1 LKAIGVIL
9 LQLLQRQLF
18 TEKELKIWETWNP
31 VQSLLANSQ
40 LKVSEDGSL
49 IRPVSTLPHQESDR
63 HHHHN
68 NNSNTKA
75 DDNVSLTGDISLLST
90 SDISGKKVIPCFSSF
105 YFIYFIY
112 FFQRLILG

>member
-31 VQSLLANSQ
+31 VQNLLANSQ

-49 IRPVSTLPHQESDR
+49 IRPTSTLPHQENDR
-63 HHHHN
+63 HHH
-68 NNSNTKA
+68 NNSNNKA
-75 DDNVSLTGDISLLST
+75 DDTVSLTGDISLLST
-90 SDISGKKVIPCFSSF
+90 SDISGKKVMLRFSILSF
-105 YFIYFIY
+105 
-112 FFQRLILG
+112 